1 MREGGGGREVHC
13 TVQESCSSYYPC
25 LIPLSHF
32 VSKYFTVLSQE
43 LAVFPSEDC
52 SAKEVREF
60 HVYCLEHFS
69 SKRCPYVFAPWGR
82 VPTFLSG
89 NVSLM
94 LPLKPE
100 TKSTKQM
107 NGTIFL
113 YYADFRCLTIFL
125 QRHHC
130 KYYYSFDAYFI
141 EA

>member
-1 MREGGGGREVHC
+1 MDGEGGRGEKYI
-13 TVQESCSSYYPC
+13 VQYNSRA
-25 LIPLSHF
+25 LSLVLRIIL

-43 LAVFPSEDC
+43 LAVLPSEDC